1 MEQKLIFLPMF
12 SVLLLTF
19 VVWVYMYVKR
29 IPFIQKGN
37 FTPEQLTPLEFAK
50 LSPPEISN
58 PSDNLKNLFEIPVLF
73 YVLCIYLYTVGEVD
87 QTYLVAAWIFAGFR
101 LMHSA
106 VHCTVN
112 IVLLRFWLYVA
123 STMAF
128 WFMLGRSF
136 YFYI

>member
-19 VVWVYMYVKR
+19 VVWTYMYIKR

-87 QTYLVAAWIFAGFR
+87 QTYLIAAWIFAGFR
-101 LMHSA
+101 LLHSA

-128 WFMLGRSF
+128 WFMLGRGFLSL
-136 YFYI
+136 I